1 MSSGRRSDV
10 EIKIESS
17 SEKGNSIISR
27 IYIKRKEEEKCESSV
42 PKKKNLEL
50 NAWKRID
57 FIKNTSFK
65 KLTNWIISFNYSEF
79 IGIYAYF
86 DP

>member
-42 PKKKNLEL
+42 PKEKKS
-50 NAWKRID
+50 RIECLKED
-57 FIKNTSFK
+57 
-65 KLTNWIISFNYSEF
+65 
-79 IGIYAYF
+79 
-86 DP
+86 